1 MTPGQKTALDT
12 LWPRYGLETRPD
24 QDLLRTLGCPNE
36 LVVEIG
42 FGNGDA
48 LLELAGSQPDTCF
61 IGIDVHPPG
70 IGRLLAG
77 IEQHRLA
84 NVRVMRGDAL
94 DIFELSIPEA
104 CLARINIW
112 FPDPWPKKKHRKRRL
127 VQAANL
133 ARLVRRLR
141 PGGILHLATDWE
153 DYAQQMLEVTGAQP
167 ALRNLEPDGGYC
179 RAPTDRPVT
188 RFESRG
194 RRLGHGVWELMLERT
209 QSSCETVREE
219 AAG

>member
-1 MTPGQKTALDT
+1 MNNFTPNRTVRSYVVRAGRMTPGQKTALDT

-24 QDLLRTLGCPNE
+24 QDLLRTLGCPDE

-94 DIFELSIPEA
+94 DIFELSIPRPA
-104 CLARINIW
+104 WPGSTSGFRI
-112 FPDPWPKKKHRKRRL
+112 
-127 VQAANL
+127 
-133 ARLVRRLR
+133 
-141 PGGILHLATDWE
+141 
-153 DYAQQMLEVTGAQP
+153 
-167 ALRNLEPDGGYC
+167 
-179 RAPTDRPVT
+179 
-188 RFESRG
+188 RG
-194 RRLGHGVWELMLERT
+194 RRRSTGNVAWSRRPTWPAWSAACDPAASCTWPPTGRT
-209 QSSCETVREE
+209 TRSRCSR
-219 AAG
+219 